1 MLAVIKTI
9 FDASGCHATDV
20 TQSSCP
26 MSKLSSDVFTRR
38 PTSTV
43 LGGSGGAARRANGAA
58 SFDARAPSAGTV
70 CTRHTLAV
78 RS

>member
-38 PTSTV
+38 PTSTA
-43 LGGSGGAARRANGAA
+43 LGGSGGAAR
-58 SFDARAPSAGTV
+58 
-70 CTRHTLAV
+70 LAKGV
-78 RS
+78 SCF